1 MPNDRAIKDFQN
13 AIASYA
19 DRISGSLTYIAR
31 FANAEPYIIK
41 ARLLLHGP
49 GMAPEPRLFRSSEII
64 AETFLLE
71 SLNQRLDDVIQSALE
86 GRVSTPQGD
95 FALPATMTGSRAAIF
110 LPLHPEVLAQQTRI
124 GVLQIRG
131 SDQLGHWRNELLDWT
146 LRSAS
151 DPYDGLN
158 ELSMDFGLGGIV
170 EHAAI
175 FEAIAPSVVQVDLGK
190 QVLDDKAIIGV
201 LAFRGLDFSKISVGY
216 RIFDKGSVVGRGS
229 ISGNEFAWTIEN
241 SRSLGQA
248 EIAVPPA
255 ALVNCYARYDCV
267 TYHSGWLADPTLV
280 QNPRR
285 STYERFDLGLEKLRE
300 LLSAREKRFSR
311 EFESAVACLIWMLG
325 FNTCHLG
332 GQKNLQDGPDII
344 GMTPEG
350 HVVVVE
356 CTVGGL
362 KTDSKM
368 ARLLQR
374 TAAVRDQ
381 LAKSSHQH
389 LRILPVMVTALP
401 LTEIEAEA
409 NEAKSSGVYVLSGDG
424 LDEAVQRT
432 LISPRADALFVEAE
446 QTLSSGMEVFAADQ
460 TLQ

>member
-1 MPNDRAIKDFQN
+1 MPNDRAIRDFQN

-19 DRISGSLTYIAR
+19 DRVSGSLTYIAR
-31 FANAEPYIIK
+31 LADPEPYIVK
-41 ARLLLHGP
+41 ARLLLHGS
-49 GMAPEPRLFRSSEII
+49 GMAPEPRLFESSEII
-64 AETFLLE
+64 AETFLIERLD
-71 SLNQRLDDVIQSALE
+71 QKLDDVIQSALG
-86 GRVSTPQGD
+86 GRVITPQGD
-95 FALPATMTGSRAAIF
+95 FALPNNMTGSRAAVF
-110 LPLHPEVLAQQTRI
+110 LPLHPEVLAQQTRV

-131 SDQLGHWRNELLDWT
+131 SDQLGHWRNDSLDWG

-151 DPYDGLN
+151 NPYDSLN

-175 FEAIAPSVVQVDLGK
+175 FEAVAPSVVQVDLGK
-190 QVLDDKAIIGV
+190 HVLDDKAIIGV
-201 LAFRGLDFSKISVGY
+201 LAFRGLDYSKISVGY
-216 RIFDKGSVVGRGS
+216 RVFDKGNVVARGS
-229 ISGNEFAWTIEN
+229 IPGTEFTWTIEDG
-241 SRSLGQA
+241 RSVGQT

-255 ALVNCYARYDCV
+255 ALVNCYARYDCI

-285 STYERFDLGLEKLRE
+285 STYERFDPGLEKLRE
-300 LLSAREKRFSR
+300 LLSAKEKRFSR
-311 EFESAVACLIWMLG
+311 EFESAVACLLWMLG
-325 FNTCHLG
+325 FNSCHIG
-332 GQKNLQDGPDII
+332 GQKNLQDGPDVV

-350 HVVVVE
+350 HVLVVE
-356 CTVGGL
+356 CTVSGL

-401 LTEIEAEA
+401 PAEIEAEA
-409 NEAKSSGVYVLSGDG
+409 SEAKSSGVYVLSADG
-424 LDEAVQRT
+424 LDEAIQRT
-432 LISPRADALFVEAE
+432 LIPPRADALFVEVE
-446 QTLSSGMEVFAADQ
+446 QTLASGMEALATDQ